1 MIPEFVGRFPI
12 ITNVQPLDEEALV
25 KILNEPKNSIIKQY
39 TTLME
44 LDNAELTFTEGALSK
59 IANLTH
65 KLGTGA
71 RGLRNIVETIMT
83 DIMYETPSKTNT
95 SSKRIKIKIDEK
107 YVEEKTKF
115 KFKINEAV

>member
-44 LDNAELTFTEGALSK
+44 LDNAELTFTEGALNK

-65 KLGTGA
+65 NLGTGA

-83 DIMYETPSKTNT
+83 DIMYETPSKTNA
-95 SSKRIKIKIDEK
+95 SSKRIKIKIDEN
-107 YVEEKTKF
+107 YVEEKTKI
-115 KFKINEAV
+115 KFKTKEIA